1 MYLLLG
7 VGRVLDESNS
17 ILKAHIKDLLERL
30 GKAEE
35 EKEKIAQEAYKKAM
49 EIKIEA
55 DRKLED
61 AHASQMKQVSLI
73 ERLKVGTY
81 VYSLSL
87 GHGW

>member
-1 MYLLLG
+1 M
-7 VGRVLDESNS
+7 
-17 ILKAHIKDLLERL
+17 ERL

-73 ERLKVGTY
+73 ERLKVGT
-81 VYSLSL
+81 
-87 GHGW
+87 

>member
-1 MYLLLG
+1 M
-7 VGRVLDESNS
+7 
-17 ILKAHIKDLLERL
+17 ERL

-73 ERLKVGTY
+73 ERLKVGFFHTY
-81 VYSLSL
+81 VYSLS
-87 GHGW
+87 